1 MKNLNLLL
9 LISFLSIV
17 SFMSC
22 NKKEEIINVKKEYS
36 AQTVKDIISIQNKFE
51 YSSHLV
57 EKAKDYNKGNHFV
70 FRDDCPD
77 VSASNSFGHFPNT
90 ITIDF
95 GAGCEVNDSLLVS
108 GKILVTFYG
117 FMNHSGD
124 SLTTVYQN
132 FSINGNE
139 ISGIY
144 VVKNLGKDNEGF
156 RNILKELR
164 NGHIALISGENA
176 SYQFSRTVR
185 YSINNTPFNSDDD
198 EFRVTGDFS
207 GVDIHGDGYTGHVKT
222 ELVMP
227 VDCGCFVSGEQ
238 EITIN
243 NEDVYKLNFGDG
255 TCDHTATLTL
265 PDGTTEDIEVC
276 NH

>member
-1 MKNLNLLL
+1 MKKLNLLL
-9 LISFLSIV
+9 LISFVSIV

-22 NKKEEIINVKKEYS
+22 NKKEEIINEKKEYNS
-36 AQTVKDIISIQNKFE
+36 QTIKEIISIQNKFE
-51 YSSHLV
+51 YSTQLV
-57 EKAKDYNKGNHFV
+57 EQAKDYNKGNHFA

-77 VSASNSFGHFPNT
+77 VSSSNSFGHFPNT

-124 SLTTVYQN
+124 SLTTEYQN
-132 FSINGNE
+132 FTVNGNE
-139 ISGIY
+139 LTGIY
-144 VVKNLGKDNEGF
+144 VVKNLGKDDEGY
-156 RNILKELR
+156 RNISKELR
-164 NGHIALISGENA
+164 NGYITLDSGENA

-198 EFRVTGDFS
+198 ELRVSGNFS
-207 GVDIHGDGYTGHVKT
+207 GDDIDGDSYSGIIKT

-243 NEDVYKLNFGDG
+243 SEDVYNLNFGDG
-255 TCDHTATLTL
+255 TCDNTATLTL
-265 PDGTTEDIEVC
+265 PDGSTEEIEVC